1 MTNQEIRNAYLRS
14 LLAHELLGHRKVYWR
29 TVNAGQEYEI
39 GTYYYV
45 KHVCRCAFGRVD
57 LHLRLYPEAVMA
69 GDPTPLEKY
78 PASFAGH

>member
-1 MTNQEIRNAYLRS
+1 MNTNTEVKNKYLRS
-14 LLAHELLGHRKVYWR
+14 LLARELLGYRKSHWGCMR
-29 TVNAGQEYEI
+29 I
-39 GTYYYV
+39 GLDDRKSYV
-45 KHVCRCAFGRVD
+45 TKKQTCRRSFGRVD